1 MEGLQFVQL
10 SLQELHNV
18 WRKRA
23 MGALIDEVHIKSS
36 LFTKG
41 MDDGLKRLHRFDGN
55 EWMEKSINVF
65 REPIGFPVEDKVPRP
80 RPFVESISAL
90 VDGHKTFLIE
100 ADEIQRVENVKA
112 RVRATTGVTMS
123 GDDGNA
129 ALNSEV
135 VHENEK
141 QQEEEAQKQVRQ
153 EKIKQNAYSRDDE
166 EPKPWKVE
174 VYQIPPQMIRQ
185 QKSRRKNVPFIQRL
199 IFRRERI

>member
-1 MEGLQFVQL
+1 MYAGIIGQTIEVYLIPEVINRINEDLVNPTGDYLFDVPAWLLLNSMRMEGLQFVQL

-23 MGALIDEVHIKSS
+23 MGALIDEVHVKSS

-100 ADEIQRVENVKA
+100 ADEIQRVEMLKPECV
-112 RVRATTGVTMS
+112 
-123 GDDGNA
+123 
-129 ALNSEV
+129 L
-135 VHENEK
+135 
-141 QQEEEAQKQVRQ
+141 QQA
-153 EKIKQNAYSRDDE
+153 
-166 EPKPWKVE
+166 
-174 VYQIPPQMIRQ
+174 
-185 QKSRRKNVPFIQRL
+185 
-199 IFRRERI
+199 